1 MPFSLLLYAFSK
13 PSVSYAG
20 FFVESSKLVN
30 IAAVIFPRYTFA
42 IVWLVGVF
50 LFGVEIAEAQ
60 SPERQHIRPEITNLS
75 ISVDGDFSPNDVRNE
90 MITAETPWAGWIFL
104 NENIT
109 QNLGAPRSYFDPL
122 IFYNDITHLYDYF
135 SERGYFNVKIDTV
148 VTFREQS
155 RYVDIS
161 LHVVTNRRSLI
172 DTVQLQGLEKIDSQL
187 WEQIQQGSLLK
198 KGDPYFKQNIIDEQN
213 RILKLLQSNGYPLAT
228 LEGGVQRR
236 YASTNNITVV
246 LRFAPGKKFV
256 FGTVQINEN
265 YSHIDSEIIMQ
276 QLDFESGQV
285 YSEAKRSASEQ
296 NLNRLGIFET
306 VNIKPFFVED
316 SMGNSTV
323 PLLIQYR
330 TLEMQEITPEFL
342 VLSENNELFSTGLG
356 LGYKH
361 RNFLGGARNFS
372 INARAR
378 INRLEQLD
386 FRGAFHNGLSEP
398 TLFSKADIQSQLI
411 FPYFYSNKT
420 SAGITLTAEAEK
432 QPDYTLNT
440 LRAKVSF
447 NTKFATYTSGITD
460 FNIERVDPKFK
471 NPQQLRVEDTTKQFN
486 FIEAFTLQ
494 RDKTNNIFS
503 PTSGYFHSATIE
515 EAGVLSKIANG
526 FNLPY
531 SEYFK
536 ISFLVKHFFS
546 SEENRSQVFAVKLQG
561 GFAQLYNSSNT
572 TPVPLPRRFFA
583 GGSGSV
589 RAWKDKQLFAFG
601 DTLKGG
607 NIAFEGSL
615 ESRIQLMPN
624 GGKLLVLNLEN
635 LWSVFFVDF
644 GNTWNKITDV
654 DLKQTALAVGVGL
667 RYETFVGPFRF
678 DIAWRLYDPKR
689 RVGEQWLYE
698 QSFFKNTFSL
708 VHFGIG
714 HAF

>member
-1 MPFSLLLYAFSK
+1 MIYL
-13 PSVSYAG
+13 
-20 FFVESSKLVN
+20 
-30 IAAVIFPRYTFA
+30 RRTFT
-42 IVWLVGVF
+42 IMLLVGV
-50 LFGVEIAEAQ
+50 LRSVVEIANAQ
-60 SPERQHIRPEITNLS
+60 STEPLYSRPEITNLS
-75 ISVDGDFSPNDVRNE
+75 ISVDGDFSPDDVRNE

-104 NENIT
+104 NEHIT
-109 QNLGAPRSYFDPL
+109 QNLGTPRSYYDPL

-135 SERGYFNVKIDTV
+135 AERGYFNVKIDTV
-148 VTFREQS
+148 VTFSEQS

-161 LHVVTNRRSLI
+161 LRVVTNRRSFI
-172 DTVQLQGLEKIDSQL
+172 DTVQLLGLEEIDNQL

-198 KGDPYFKQNIIDEQN
+198 RGDPYFKQNIIDEQN
-213 RILKLLQSNGYPLAT
+213 RILKLLQSNGYPLAK
-228 LEGGVQRR
+228 LEGGSQRR

-246 LRFAPGKKFV
+246 LHFAPGKKFV
-256 FGTVQINEN
+256 FGAVQIHEHD
-265 YSHIDSEIIMQ
+265 SPIDSEIIMQ
-276 QLDFESGQV
+276 QLDFAPGQI
-285 YSEAKRSASEQ
+285 YSETKRSASEQ

-306 VNIKPFFVED
+306 VNIKPLISED
-316 SMGNSTV
+316 STENTTV
-323 PLLIQYR
+323 PLVIQYR

-386 FRGAFHNGLSEP
+386 FQGAFNNGLSEP
-398 TLFSKADIQSQLI
+398 TLFSKADIQSQLV

-440 LRAKVSF
+440 LRAKISF
-447 NTKFATYTSGITD
+447 NTKFATYTSGITE

-471 NPQQLRVEDTTKQFN
+471 NAQQLRVEDTTKQFN

-503 PTSGYFHSATIE
+503 PTSGFFHSATIE

-531 SEYFK
+531 SEYYK
-536 ISFLVKHFFS
+536 VSFLAKHFLS

-572 TPVPLPRRFFA
+572 TPVPLPRRFFV

-607 NIAFEGSL
+607 NVAFEGSL
-615 ESRIQLMPN
+615 ESRTQLMPN
-624 GGKLLVLNLEN
+624 GGKFLVLNLEN
-635 LWSVFFVDF
+635 LWSVFFIDF
-644 GNTWNKITDV
+644 GNTWNKLGDV
-654 DLKQTALAVGVGL
+654 NVKQVALAVGFGL

-678 DIAWRLYDPKR
+678 DVAWRLYDPKR

-698 QSFFKNTFSL
+698 QAFFRNSFSL